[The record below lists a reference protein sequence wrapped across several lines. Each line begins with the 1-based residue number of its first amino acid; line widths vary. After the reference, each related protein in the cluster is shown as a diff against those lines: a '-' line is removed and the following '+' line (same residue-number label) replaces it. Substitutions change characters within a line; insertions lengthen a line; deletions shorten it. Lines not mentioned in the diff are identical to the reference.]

1 MRCGRIIVDGDAE
14 EIALW
19 QKPKSRQ
26 KREKRQN
33 PYSTRGLDKFE
44 SVRSELSSRRQYI
57 AKKTGV
63 PEAMI
68 RFVDSKNGWIPFVV
82 GARDEMGKKNS
93 GEVAGRVSILG
104 HVKKSNEVN
113 HGHKQPHDSKA
124 RAVRRVASVDN
135 KHSIGPARH
144 VQGFDSFYRRTSPVM
159 GYNAYVGATVMIL
172 VMFCLL
178 FYGPLYAI
186 LLWLYL
192 PQWSRRLRKNERNE

>member
-1 MRCGRIIVDGDAE
+1 MRCGRISVDGDAE
-14 EIALW
+14 EIALSRR
-19 QKPKSRQ
+19 PKSRQ

-44 SVRSELSSRRQYI
+44 SVCSELSSRRQYI

-63 PEAMI
+63 PEAMV

-82 GARDEMGKKNS
+82 GAREEMGKKNS
-93 GEVAGRVSILG
+93 GEVAGRVSI
-104 HVKKSNEVN
+104 VEKSNEVN

-124 RAVRRVASVDN
+124 REVRRVASVDN

-172 VMFCLL
+172 MMFCLL
-178 FYGPLYAI
+178 FYGRLYAI
-186 LLWLYL
+186 LVWLYL
-192 PQWSRRLRKNERNE
+192 PQWSRGLRKNERNE